1 MASEVLSTVRAML
14 WVFDLHW
21 RWVLAVMTA
30 TTSGN
35 KTGKMCSLRV
45 CLLH

>member
-21 RWVLAVMTA
+21 RCVMAVMTA

-35 KTGKMCSLRV
+35 KNGKLCSSRV
-45 CLLH
+45 CLPH